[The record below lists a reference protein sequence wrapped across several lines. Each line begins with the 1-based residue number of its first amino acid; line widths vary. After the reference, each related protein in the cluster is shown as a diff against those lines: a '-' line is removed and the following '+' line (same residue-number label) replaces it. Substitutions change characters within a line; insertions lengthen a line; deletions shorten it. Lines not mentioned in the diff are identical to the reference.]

1 MGDFAPYWQM
11 LSSDCFSGG
20 WVNAPS
26 ATRTLCRR
34 TQTISPEEHRRAA
47 KVTVTPDVQIIGTRD
62 AARIA
67 WRPKSINLRPV
78 ATYADLSR
86 KVVLLTG
93 GANGI
98 GAATV
103 RALAAQG
110 AQVEFCDIDKTAGQ
124 RLERELDSCAFAHLD
139 LAREARVARW
149 IATAARRHGRIDVVV
164 NNAAIDPRI
173 PLERLTTEQLD
184 RLLAINLRALY
195 WTTREAVPH
204 MLSGSIINFSSITF
218 HTAPAKMSAY
228 VGSKGAVIGATRSLA
243 RELGPRRIRVNVVSP
258 GWIMT
263 ERQLRE
269 FVDAKTKR
277 LIKSAQCIPELLQ
290 PEDIAEVVLF
300 LASDASRAITG
311 QEILA
316 DRGWSHS

>member
-1 MGDFAPYWQM
+1 VPNY
-11 LSSDCFSGG
+11 
-20 WVNAPS
+20 
-26 ATRTLCRR
+26 
-34 TQTISPEEHRRAA
+34 
-47 KVTVTPDVQIIGTRD
+47 PDL
-62 AARIA
+62 A
-67 WRPKSINLRPV
+67 
-78 ATYADLSR
+78 R
-86 KVVLLTG
+86 KVVVLTG

-98 GAATV
+98 GATTV
-103 RALAAQG
+103 RAFAAQG
-110 AQVEFCDIDKTAGQ
+110 ASVEFCDLDTKAGQ
-124 RLERELDSCAFAHLD
+124 T
-139 LAREARVARW
+139 LAREAGSCSFTPVDLVNERQIVRW
-149 IATAARRHGRIDVVV
+149 IASAARRRGRIDVLI

-173 PLERLTTEQLD
+173 PLETLTAENLD

-195 WTTREAVPH
+195 LTSRETVRH
-204 MLSGSIINFSSITF
+204 MRSGSIVNFSSITF
-218 HTAPAKMSAY
+218 HTAPANLSAY
-228 VGSKGAVIGATRSLA
+228 VGTKGGVIGATRALA

-269 FVDAKTKR
+269 FVDAKTRR

-290 PEDIAEVVLF
+290 PADIAEVVLF